1 MLPDFETLEK
11 KVRNLSFKSDLCWTE
26 VTGSTEMK
34 TWRDKKEHC
43 SFPDNK
49 GALIPKTLKL
59 VVLAEKIAPISQI

>member
-26 VTGSTEMK
+26 VTGSTEIK

-43 SFPDNK
+43 SFPENK
-49 GALIPKTLKL
+49 RSLIIKKLKL
-59 VVLAEKIAPISQI
+59 VVLEDKETPISQI